1 MKTVILDSSSAILLF
16 RCNIINTLLK
26 CYHLL
31 IPGAVFAELTVPG
44 HGGSDVF
51 IDLCSSGFIKVYKP
65 VKNNSDEPGRS
76 LHEGEREVI
85 SLFLEGRGDF
95 VIIDDGKGGA
105 FCRDNNIPY
114 INALLAVKILHFKQ
128 LIKDHEYR
136 DSWRWLIE
144 NGRYSEKITEW
155 AENADEKKL
164 EFFL

>member
-26 CYHLL
+26 YYHLL
-31 IPGAVFAELTVPG
+31 IPYAVFTELTVPG
-44 HGGSDVF
+44 YAGSDVF
-51 IDLCSSGFIKVYKP
+51 IELCSSGFIKVYKP
-65 VKNNSDEPGRS
+65 VKNNPDEPGKS
-76 LHEGEREVI
+76 LHIGEREVI

-114 INALLAVKILHFKQ
+114 INALLAVKILNLKQ
-128 LIKDHEYR
+128 LINGQEYF
-136 DSWRWLIE
+136 DAWGWLTE
-144 NGRYSEKITEW
+144 NGRYSEKIIEW
-155 AENADEKKL
+155 AENADEKRL